1 MLQIV
6 DRIACNLNGIVQDGR
21 LWLQHLM
28 HIKIAVL
35 KLERP
40 FDRFHA
46 DPLAFMF
53 WIGFIVYETCI
64 TEFMRWQS
72 YFS

>member
-1 MLQIV
+1 
-6 DRIACNLNGIVQDGR
+6 
-21 LWLQHLM
+21 M